1 MYSEEFVSDFPLK
14 FQLWICSFE
23 NIQSSFSLKNDT
35 AAFWEKE
42 TSDLGFDMSNNNKK
56 GR

>member
-23 NIQSSFSLKNDT
+23 NIQSSFSLKNDM
-35 AAFWEKE
+35 AALWEKE
-42 TSDLGFDMSNNNKK
+42 TSDLGFNMSNNNKK